1 MGYSGSHLYN
11 FCSHASNPL
20 LQITINLKP
29 SDCIGQ
35 QFPQAR
41 FLLTPRSPSHK
52 ICITDYITGTTVQWS
67 HLHHRLDW
75 LSPGSC
81 TELATQPPPL
91 VLHARLLRCPWS
103 KDTQRNLFFIF
114 ILCRI
119 EPWKRLSFNINI
131 PKHHMKTLIWTDVC
145 CCGWCCSP
153 ISASSCVLSSPL
165 FLAQVIWKKQ
175 EMNIHTLFYDKDTE
189 NLHKY

>member
-67 HLHHRLDW
+67 HRHHRLDW
-75 LSPGSC
+75 LSPVSC
-81 TELATQPPPL
+81 PKLATQPPPL

-103 KDTQRNLFFIF
+103 KDTQRNLFFIY
-114 ILCRI
+114 
-119 EPWKRLSFNINI
+119 
-131 PKHHMKTLIWTDVC
+131 MKTFKFQILILIFLNIIWRHLSELMSVVVVDVAA
-145 CCGWCCSP
+145 P
-153 ISASSCVLSSPL
+153 FLPRAASSPL
-165 FLAQVIWKKQ
+165 YF
-175 EMNIHTLFYDKDTE
+175 
-189 NLHKY
+189 